1 MKTFLIKTMSV
12 QDYLDTLPDDTKEI
26 VLCNRGLTELPDLER
41 FKELKVLYCRNNELT
56 NLPVLPSL

>member
-1 MKTFLIKTMSV
+1 MSV